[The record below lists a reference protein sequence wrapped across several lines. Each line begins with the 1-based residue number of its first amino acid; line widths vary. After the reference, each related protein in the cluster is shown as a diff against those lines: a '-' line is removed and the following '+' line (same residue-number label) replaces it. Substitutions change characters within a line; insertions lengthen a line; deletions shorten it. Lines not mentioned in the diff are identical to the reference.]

1 MAGEPNWAEL
11 DARHIWHPFT
21 QMKEWGDATPLVI
34 EAAEG
39 NWLIDTGGNRYLDG
53 VSSLWVNLHG
63 HGHPKI
69 NRAIKQQLD
78 KIAHSTL
85 LGLGGVPS
93 IEFAHKLARVTPEG
107 LDRVFYSDS
116 GSTAVEVALKIAF
129 QYWRNLGH
137 DSKRLFVTLQDAYH
151 GDTIGSV
158 SVGHI
163 DLFHKVF
170 HPLLFQTVAIP
181 SPWPYKNPELSPEQ
195 LKNRSLEVLENTAKE
210 RGHEIVAVVME
221 PTVQGAAGIVVHPE
235 GFLKG
240 VEQICRKYNMLLI
253 CDEVATGFG
262 RTGKMF
268 ACEHEDVK
276 PDLMALAK
284 GISGGY
290 LPLAATLSNDKVYE
304 AFLADYAQYKHF
316 FHGHSYT
323 GNALACAAAIASLEI
338 FEEEGTLEKAR
349 PKIERLSSL
358 LDRKVKPLKHVGDVR
373 QKGFMTGIELA
384 RDKTAREPYDPGE
397 RMAHKVCMDIRG
409 RGVIIRN
416 LGDVVIL
423 MPPLSISEDEL
434 DQLVTAVAESIEAV
448 CG

>member
-1 MAGEPNWAEL
+1 
-11 DARHIWHPFT
+11 
-21 QMKEWGDATPLVI
+21 
-34 EAAEG
+34 
-39 NWLIDTGGNRYLDG
+39 
-53 VSSLWVNLHG
+53 
-63 HGHPKI
+63 
-69 NRAIKQQLD
+69 
-78 KIAHSTL
+78 
-85 LGLGGVPS
+85 
-93 IEFAHKLARVTPEG
+93 
-107 LDRVFYSDS
+107 
-116 GSTAVEVALKIAF
+116 
-129 QYWRNLGH
+129 
-137 DSKRLFVTLQDAYH
+137 
-151 GDTIGSV
+151 
-158 SVGHI
+158 
-163 DLFHKVF
+163 VF

-210 RGHEIVAVVME
+210 RGHEIVAVVVE

-338 FEEEGTLEKAR
+338 FEEEGTLEKAQ